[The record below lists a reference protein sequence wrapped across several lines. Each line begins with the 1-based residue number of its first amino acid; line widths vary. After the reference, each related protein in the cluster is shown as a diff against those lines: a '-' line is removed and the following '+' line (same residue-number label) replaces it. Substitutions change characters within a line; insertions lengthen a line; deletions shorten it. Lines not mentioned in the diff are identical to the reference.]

1 MIGKTMK
8 QTSPKIEQG
17 SFEWFLLRLGKLTA
31 SKLALALGKTKGGWV
46 ASRDN
51 VMCEMAVERLT
62 GTPTESFTST
72 AMQWGKDTE
81 PLARAAYSF
90 RRGVEVE
97 EVAFVDHPELDWSG
111 ASPDGLVGKDGLIEI
126 KCPNT
131 ANHIKTIT
139 GGAIKKAYI
148 WQMQWQMACTG
159 RKWCDFV
166 SFDPRMPEHL
176 QMLIRRV
183 EFDEALVASLEHDAK
198 EFLGEV
204 DRMVK
209 TLENMEIESDG

>member
-139 GGAIKKAYI
+139 GGA
-148 WQMQWQMACTG
+148 
-159 RKWCDFV
+159 DFV

-198 EFLGEV
+198 EFLCEV
-204 DRMVK
+204 GRMVQ

>member
-1 MIGKTMK
+1 MGQKSRHDGTV
-8 QTSPKIEQG
+8 EQG
-17 SFEWFLLRLGKLTA
+17 SQEWFMLRLGKLTA

-46 ASRDN
+46 ASREN

-62 GTPTESFTST
+62 KNPTESFTSS

-81 PLARAAYSF
+81 PLARDAYAF
-90 RRGVEVE
+90 VKGIEVQ
-97 EVAFVDHPELDWSG
+97 EVPFVDHPEIEWSG
-111 ASPDGLVGKDGLIEI
+111 ASPDGLVGDDGLVEI

-131 ANHIKTIT
+131 ATHIKTIT
-139 GGAIKKAYI
+139 GAAIKKAYI

-166 SFDPRMPEHL
+166 SYDPRMPEHL
-176 QMLIRRV
+176 QLFIKRV
-183 EFDEALVASLEHDAK
+183 DFDEALVASLEHDAK

-204 DRMVK
+204 DRMVE
-209 TLENMEIESDG
+209 TLENMEMVTDG